1 MYLGDNM
8 KQVTKKQ
15 IAITVDKVTV
25 EQIEAYC
32 EEHMIPL
39 SRFFNKIMINSWTK
53 MNQQRTLENFKE
65 V

>member
-1 MYLGDNM
+1 M

-15 IAITVDKVTV
+15 IAVTVDKITV

-32 EEHMIPL
+32 KEHMIPL
-39 SRFFNKIMINSWTK
+39 SRFFNKMMNEKWQK

-65 V
+65 VI